1 MGSIHHLKLMCH
13 EWKRKK
19 TLLVCYCFLLFCF
32 PKKSTNIEN
41 TENKLMS
48 ALSKEENQFCVC
60 YVVQT
65 ELYLQYRRCI
75 SMNYTYWGYVL
86 SKAL

>member
-1 MGSIHHLKLMCH
+1 MSG
-13 EWKRKK
+13 KRKK

-41 TENKLMS
+41 AENKLMS

-65 ELYLQYRRCI
+65 ELYLVSEMHFDELYI
-75 SMNYTYWGYVL
+75 GYTFWGYFL
-86 SKAL
+86 SNAF